1 MGKRK
6 GNNKG
11 KDSKRQRCHALIEP
25 GQYGIFASCA
35 RFKEVAAAKEMRLLL
50 KDAIDKYYP
59 REENNNDENN
69 FNKEISDENQ
79 SEKMKNTDIDI
90 EDEIAKEILEM
101 KKQDDRS
108 KINKNNKDLLLRE
121 IPLGVESLTF
131 FKLKQPIK
139 PSNLVILLCKDL
151 YQSGEKTGRF
161 IQKLVPIDKSCNAT
175 KVEFEKLIDL
185 ALDCLIEEN
194 DNNIDK
200 VKILFET
207 YNVNLVK
214 RNFDKISREEFM
226 EIVKEKLDS
235 KFGENWCRLQYKGS
249 KTLINIYCF
258 KNNIGISI
266 IPNES
271 FEKFC
276 KFNIQ
281 QIFDKSYKDKQE
293 KNDVKTDNRDD
304 QDNDND
310 VKEDVRENPE
320 KIKEQ
325 KNSGQNLTREKV

>member
-6 GNNKG
+6 GNNKS

-50 KDAIDKYYP
+50 KDAIEKYYP
-59 REENNNDENN
+59 KEVNEENENN
-69 FNKEISDENQ
+69 ENNINKEKIEENQ
-79 SEKMKNTDIDI
+79 SEKIKNTDIDI

-101 KKQDDRS
+101 KRQDDRS

-161 IQKLVPIDKSCNAT
+161 TQKLVPIDKSCNAT
-175 KVEFEKLIDL
+175 KIEFEKLIDL
-185 ALDCLIEEN
+185 ALDSLIEEN

-214 RNFDKISREEFM
+214 RNFDKISRDEFM
-226 EIVKEKLDS
+226 EIVKDKLDS

-266 IPNES
+266 IPNSS
-271 FEKFC
+271 FEELC

-281 QIFDKSYKDKQE
+281 QIFDKSYKDKQKE
-293 KNDVKTDNRDD
+293 NDVNE
-304 QDNDND
+304 QISD
-310 VKEDVRENPE
+310 VKGNPE
-320 KIKEQ
+320 KNEEQ
-325 KNSGQNLTREKV
+325 KNIEQSNTREKV